1 MKKFKQETWVG
12 LFMTIGLICVVYLA
26 VQLGDVSLFGS
37 DTYALKARFNAI
49 ASLREGNPVTMMGI
63 DIGQVTG
70 VEIDQERRQAVVHF
84 RIDENIAV
92 FEDAIASIKTSGLI
106 GEKYLEIDAGGL
118 GDPMK
123 PGETIVETESPVDLI
138 ELIGKYAFGAM
149 QEEE

>member
-123 PGETIVETESPVDLI
+123 PGETIVETESPIDLI
-138 ELIGKYAFGAM
+138 ELIGNYAFGAM